1 MTPDSSAL
9 SESSLAMIKVM
20 TDAAERERSLLD
32 QALASEALTAHFQP
46 VVHIETNAV
55 VAHEGLI
62 RSVLA
67 GTALTPID
75 LLDLA
80 RARGRLA
87 DFELGAARCIVNQFA
102 QTGVDGRLL
111 INLSAHAILQAGVRP
126 EDVIEALSVPG
137 FDLSRVTIELTE
149 RDIVEDAAKLAHSL
163 GYLRASG
170 IRIALDDFGNG
181 HSNFEMWN
189 EIHPEVVKIDRYL
202 INGLSRSA
210 EKLAIVRA
218 LCTVAETLGADL
230 VGEGV
235 ENPDDLRMLRELRIP
250 YAQGF
255 LIARPSAVPTVQ
267 VSRQYIDA
275 VTDQEVVVPP
285 RLSGPVTARP
295 LKAEH
300 LLIEA
305 PAVSL
310 AQNNDHVA
318 AIFSMHERLHA
329 IAVVDHGRPVGIINR
344 RHFTERMAQPFAREL
359 FARKVCSTFMNEAPL
374 LCDAEQSLQSMA
386 DILRGEDQRYL
397 SDGFIITRGGMYL
410 GLGTGESLVRR
421 VTEIRVEAARYANPL
436 TFLPGNLPVT
446 EHIVRLLQTG
456 RPFAAAYFDLDNFK
470 PFNDQYGYFRG
481 DEMIRLL
488 ASTLTGD
495 LRQDADFVGH
505 IGGDDFLVI
514 FQGGDWASRCDD
526 MRVRFNAMAGNLFDD
541 IDRARGGIDSEDRH
555 GHGSFFPI
563 PTVAVGVACFVD
575 AFPANT
581 EAVASLAASAKRVA
595 KYTGTGLH
603 VLEHQQ
609 SPHVLSFPV
618 NH

>member
-1 MTPDSSAL
+1 MKIRSFDICLPHKQTHHVALQRQPIADIKFPPEAPMTPDSSAL

-170 IRIALDDFGNG
+170 IRVALDDFGNG

-189 EIHPEVVKIDRYL
+189 EVHPEIVKIDRYL
-202 INGLSRSA
+202 INGLAHSA
-210 EKLAIVRA
+210 ERLAIVRA
-218 LCTVAETLGADL
+218 LISVAETLGAEL

-235 ENPDDLRMLRELRIP
+235 EEEADLLMLRELGIP

-255 LIARPSAVPTVQ
+255 LIARPSAGSTMEAPAQVITALSIAHVP
-267 VSRQYIDA
+267 
-275 VTDQEVVVPP
+275 VPP
-285 RLSGPVTARP
+285 RPRGPVSARP
-295 LKAEH
+295 FTAGH
-300 LLIEA
+300 MLIDA
-305 PAVSL
+305 PCVS
-310 AQNNDHVA
+310 
-318 AIFSMHERLHA
+318 
-329 IAVVDHGRPVGIINR
+329 P
-344 RHFTERMAQPFAREL
+344 
-359 FARKVCSTFMNEAPL
+359 
-374 LCDAEQSLQSMA
+374 LQSN
-386 DILRGEDQRYL
+386 E
-397 SDGFIITRGGMYL
+397 
-410 GLGTGESLVRR
+410 
-421 VTEIRVEAARYANPL
+421 
-436 TFLPGNLPVT
+436 
-446 EHIVRLLQTG
+446 
-456 RPFAAAYFDLDNFK
+456 
-470 PFNDQYGYFRG
+470 
-481 DEMIRLL
+481 
-488 ASTLTGD
+488 
-495 LRQDADFVGH
+495 
-505 IGGDDFLVI
+505 
-514 FQGGDWASRCDD
+514 
-526 MRVRFNAMAGNLFDD
+526 
-541 IDRARGGIDSEDRH
+541 
-555 GHGSFFPI
+555 
-563 PTVAVGVACFVD
+563 
-575 AFPANT
+575 
-581 EAVASLAASAKRVA
+581 
-595 KYTGTGLH
+595 
-603 VLEHQQ
+603 
-609 SPHVLSFPV
+609 
-618 NH
+618 